1 MLSTSMTTFLLIHK
15 EVNSC
20 TELYLE
26 LQLPLVAHGRNVGGT
41 KLFDKVASVYGVKTW
56 KTGDWIPQILS
67 NFHVY
72 NLYNAQSEQPCLIW
86 RTKGLT
92 SVTWALKFGTIDK
105 TYHTID
111 AMGPETELVVAAF
124 SISFHIYVYIYTL
137 TMGWVGGT
145 RGADANVPVDMHC
158 MDLHGTLTWTTTCWW
173 SLPKPSKKHWNE
185 CKFGNP
191 VVKCVFRSHGISYHI
206 IS

>member
-41 KLFDKVASVYGVKTW
+41 KLFDKVASVYGVKTL

-72 NLYNAQSEQPCLIW
+72 NLYNAQWAALLNLTHKRPDICHLGPKIW
-86 RTKGLT
+86 NHL
-92 SVTWALKFGTIDK
+92 
-105 TYHTID
+105 
-111 AMGPETELVVAAF
+111 
-124 SISFHIYVYIYTL
+124 YIYISCMILEPGQNQPMQISTIL
-137 TMGWVGGT
+137 RIIRKMNCSSFSLICPYFSLFFIICQYCSLFFIIFDAHVLFTMF
-145 RGADANVPVDMHC
+145 H
-158 MDLHGTLTWTTTCWW
+158 
-173 SLPKPSKKHWNE
+173 
-185 CKFGNP
+185 
-191 VVKCVFRSHGISYHI
+191 
-206 IS
+206 

>member
-41 KLFDKVASVYGVKTW
+41 KLFDKVASVYGVKTL

-72 NLYNAQSEQPCLIW
+72 NLYNAQSEQPCLI
-86 RTKGLT
+86 
-92 SVTWALKFGTIDK
+92 
-105 TYHTID
+105 
-111 AMGPETELVVAAF
+111 
-124 SISFHIYVYIYTL
+124 
-137 TMGWVGGT
+137 
-145 RGADANVPVDMHC
+145 
-158 MDLHGTLTWTTTCWW
+158 
-173 SLPKPSKKHWNE
+173 
-185 CKFGNP
+185 
-191 VVKCVFRSHGISYHI
+191 
-206 IS
+206 